1 MQQSCLELVRRGMRA
16 LAAVMVIMG
25 GATVL
30 FSFAEGR
37 AADQTVAQ
45 DYPYLEKLY
54 RHLHSHPELSY
65 QEAET
70 AKRIAAE
77 WRALGFRVT
86 EGVGGHGVVAILDNG
101 PGPTVMLRT
110 DLDALP
116 VAERTGLPY
125 ASSVKATEQTGQEVS
140 VMHACG
146 HDVHMTVLVG
156 TARWLAAHRDR
167 WSGRLMLIGQPAEER
182 GAGARMMLDDGLFT
196 RFPKPDFALAL
207 HVNAALPAGTVAYV
221 PGYALANVDS
231 VDITVHGIGGHGAY
245 PQATKDPIV
254 LAAEIVLALQT
265 IASREI
271 DPRDPVV
278 VTVGS
283 IHGGAK
289 HNIIPERVDLQL
301 TVRSYSD
308 ATRRKVLDAIKR
320 ITVNMGR
327 VAGLPEDL
335 LPEVKIHE
343 EEYTPATYNDPAL
356 TEQLA
361 QALKARF
368 GADRV
373 IKAQPVMG
381 GEDFA
386 RYGRA
391 GAKAV
396 MLWLGAVDP
405 EKWKRAQEGKLSL
418 PSLHSPYFAPLP
430 KPTITTGVET
440 MVTAVLTLMGR
451 KGNGGS

>member
-196 RFPKPDFALAL
+196 RPC
-207 HVNAALPAGTVAYV
+207 
-221 PGYALANVDS
+221 
-231 VDITVHGIGGHGAY
+231 
-245 PQATKDPIV
+245 
-254 LAAEIVLALQT
+254 
-265 IASREI
+265 
-271 DPRDPVV
+271 
-278 VTVGS
+278 
-283 IHGGAK
+283 
-289 HNIIPERVDLQL
+289 
-301 TVRSYSD
+301 
-308 ATRRKVLDAIKR
+308 
-320 ITVNMGR
+320 M
-327 VAGLPEDL
+327 
-335 LPEVKIHE
+335 
-343 EEYTPATYNDPAL
+343 
-356 TEQLA
+356 
-361 QALKARF
+361 
-368 GADRV
+368 
-373 IKAQPVMG
+373 
-381 GEDFA
+381 
-386 RYGRA
+386 
-391 GAKAV
+391 
-396 MLWLGAVDP
+396 
-405 EKWKRAQEGKLSL
+405 
-418 PSLHSPYFAPLP
+418 
-430 KPTITTGVET
+430 
-440 MVTAVLTLMGR
+440 
-451 KGNGGS
+451 

>member
-1 MQQSCLELVRRGMRA
+1 MTAAMRAAVA
-16 LAAVMVIMG
+16 LAAAM
-25 GATVL
+25 A
-30 FSFAEGR
+30 
-37 AADQTVAQ
+37 VAQ
-45 DYPYLEKLY
+45 VAGAARAQAPHAEIGEDYVYLEQLY

-77 WRALGFRVT
+77 LRALGFAVT
-86 EGVGGHGVVAILDNG
+86 EGVGGHGVVAIMENG
-101 PGPTVMLRT
+101 DGPTVMLRT

-116 VAERTGLPY
+116 VAEQTGLPY
-125 ASSVKATEQTGQEVS
+125 ASRVKAVEQTGQEVP

-182 GAGARMMLDDGLFT
+182 GAGARKMLEDGLFT
-196 RFPKPDFALAL
+196 RFPKPDYALAL

-254 LAAEIVLALQT
+254 LASEIVLALQT

-271 DPRDPVV
+271 DPQDPVV

-289 HNIIPERVDLQL
+289 HNIIPDRVDLQL

-308 ATRRKVLDAIKR
+308 ETRHKVLEAIRR
-320 ITVNMGR
+320 IAVNMGR
-327 VAGLPEDL
+327 VAGLPDDL

-343 EEYTPATYNDPAL
+343 EEYTPATYNDPEL
-356 TEQLA
+356 TERLA
-361 QALKARF
+361 AALSARF
-368 GADRV
+368 GPERV
-373 IKAQPVMG
+373 IRAKPVMG
-381 GEDFA
+381 GEDFS

-391 GAKAV
+391 GVKAV

-405 EKWKRAQEGKLSL
+405 DKWRLAQEGKLSL
-418 PSLHSPYFAPLP
+418 PSLHSPFFAPLP
-430 KPTITTGVET
+430 RPTITTGVET
-440 MVTAVLTLMGR
+440 MVTSVLALMGR
-451 KGNGGS
+451 EDGAG

>member
-1 MQQSCLELVRRGMRA
+1 MTAATRAAAVA
-16 LAAVMVIMG
+16 LAAAM
-25 GATVL
+25 A
-30 FSFAEGR
+30 
-37 AADQTVAQ
+37 VAQ
-45 DYPYLEKLY
+45 VAGAARAQAPHAEIGEDYAHLEQLY

-77 WRALGFRVT
+77 LRALGFAVT
-86 EGVGGHGVVAILDNG
+86 EGVGGHGVVAIMENG
-101 PGPTVMLRT
+101 DGPTVMLRT

-116 VAERTGLPY
+116 VAEQTGLPY
-125 ASSVKATEQTGQEVS
+125 ASRVKAVEQTGQEVP

-182 GAGARMMLDDGLFT
+182 GAGARKMLEDGLFT
-196 RFPKPDFALAL
+196 RFPKPDYALAL

-254 LAAEIVLALQT
+254 LASEIVLALQT

-271 DPRDPVV
+271 DPQDPVV

-289 HNIIPERVDLQL
+289 HNIIPDRVDLQL

-308 ATRRKVLDAIKR
+308 ETRHKVLEAIRR
-320 ITVNMGR
+320 IAVNMGR
-327 VAGLPEDL
+327 VAGLPDDL

-343 EEYTPATYNDPAL
+343 EEYTPATYNDPEL
-356 TEQLA
+356 TERLA
-361 QALKARF
+361 AALAARF
-368 GADRV
+368 GSERV
-373 IKAQPVMG
+373 IRAKPVMG
-381 GEDFA
+381 GEDFS

-391 GAKAV
+391 GVKAV

-405 EKWKRAQEGKLSL
+405 DKWRLAQEGKLSL
-418 PSLHSPYFAPLP
+418 PSLHSPFFAPLP
-430 KPTITTGVET
+430 RPTITTGVET
-440 MVTAVLTLMGR
+440 MVTSVLALMGR
-451 KGNGGS
+451 RDGAG